1 MASAARRIGDEL
13 HWERLNGERGF
24 NDSFIVGATHAIR
37 PFVGACRRFVEVQL
51 VVSGHS
57 PCRFT
62 GSGMNSRSA
71 LLLGAAFV
79 MAAPATAQQS
89 VQAAPAE
96 PRADQPVAQP
106 SIEPGI
112 DYEEGEDAIVVT
124 GTRARGGAIGDIPP
138 ENTLDSRD
146 VRATGATNI
155 SELLDALGPQIGS
168 AQGRGGGRPVL
179 LLNGQ
184 RISGFRELRDIPT
197 EAIERVEILPEE
209 VALKY
214 GYRADQKVVNIVL
227 RQRFRST
234 AVQVAGTTATDG
246 GYFGGTGD
254 ITRLQINRNGRTTY
268 NLHAE
273 GNGML
278 TENERDILVE
288 TLPDG
293 ATADQALAARS
304 LIGTKRDVRGAAT
317 INRKILGDVSATVNG
332 EVEHSEGRALIGLGQ
347 TLLTP
352 LARNTTSDSA
362 HLGTTLNGDKGQ
374 WHWNITGNAD
384 VERGITGTERDAT
397 NAFDRASE
405 TRVSGDLTANAN
417 GKLFKLP
424 AGDASA
430 TVTLGLATEHQD
442 SERIRLGETSSTALG
457 RTTGQAGV
465 NVDLPISRRNR
476 DFSALGNLT
485 LNGNAEVQR
494 LSDFGTLTT
503 IGAGANWSPV
513 DRLNFLG
520 SWTREEGAPTIQQLG
535 DPILETPGA
544 RIFDFSTGQTVLAT
558 VITGGNPDLLADK
571 RNVFKLGANWQPLK
585 NTDLR
590 LRADYVH
597 SKIDRPIQ
605 GIYGPTPALEAAFPD
620 RFVRHM
626 VCDDDGHC
634 TNQLVSADLR
644 PVNFASATRDTLRIG
659 LDFSKQL
666 KSKRPSQSTMDQIR
680 SQFRAAFGAAGGPA
694 AGQAQ
699 PPRQGAAQGQP
710 LTQGQQPVQGQSPQG
725 QSPQRQQPT
734 PGGPPQGGQ
743 AQQPGAPSEAA
754 PQPASSAER
763 GSGRGGFGGFGG
775 RGGGGGFFGGGSRGR
790 LSFSLTD
797 TITFTDKVSIG
808 PGLPELDYLHG
819 EAAGGTGGTPRHTVE
834 AQGGWS
840 NNGLGA
846 RISANWRSGTTVNTL
861 AGDNLRFSPLATFNL
876 RLFDNFGDQPDL
888 LVKHPWLR
896 GTQLRFEVNNIF
908 DRKPNVRDA
917 SGNVP
922 LSYQPD
928 LLDPLGRTV
937 MISFR
942 KLFSPSPRA
951 FIRERQQEMQ
961 SAPPPPPPGPG
972 ATAPVPAAPT
982 PTP

>member
-79 MAAPATAQQS
+79 MAAPAIAQQS

-763 GSGRGGFGGFGG
+763 RSGRGGFGDFGG

-908 DRKPNVRDA
+908 DRKPNVRNA